1 MGLLNLLQAATDE
14 RPMPTVQGSLR
25 ADRRTKNLLP
35 RLKPGDIALIHHADL
50 DATAARALV
59 DAGIGAVVNAAP
71 CISGRYPNGG
81 PTVLIEAGIPVVD
94 RVGDEFFER
103 ALKREGSQASIQ
115 GADVRVGDGVCATG
129 EMLTAELVER
139 QLEAARGNLGHEL
152 EQFARNTLEYL
163 SEEKGILLDPVDV
176 PQLKTPIR
184 ARHAMIV
191 VRGEGYKDDLR
202 AIADYL
208 HDVRPVLI
216 GVDGGADALLDEGF
230 RPDIIIGDMD
240 SVSDTALR
248 CGAELVVH
256 GYSRG
261 SRNAPGLTR
270 LESLGLSG
278 HVFHA
283 AGTSEDIAILLADEL
298 GASLIVAVGTHFSL
312 VEFLD
317 KGRGGMAS
325 TFLTRLRTGSKL
337 VDAKGIGRLWEARL
351 KSRNRTA
358 TVEIILLI
366 LAALFPL
373 GVIAVYSPLARTL
386 LSTFR
391 LYFRSTFG
399 LH

>member
-1 MGLLNLLQAATDE
+1 
-14 RPMPTVQGSLR
+14 MPTVQGTLR

-50 DATAARALV
+50 DATAARALA
-59 DAGIGAVVNAAP
+59 DAGVAAVINAAP
-71 CISGRYPNGG
+71 SISGRYPNGG
-81 PTVLIEAGIPVVD
+81 PTVLLESDIPFID

-103 ALKREGSQASIQ
+103 ALGREGTTVTIEGS
-115 GADVRVGDGVCATG
+115 DVRLADGYCATG
-129 EMLTAELVER
+129 VRLTSELVEE
-139 QLEAARGNLGHEL
+139 QLEVARGNLGHEL
-152 EQFARNTLEYL
+152 EHFARNTLEYL
-163 SEEKGILLDPVDV
+163 SKEKSILLDPVDV
-176 PQLKTPIR
+176 PSLRTTIR
-184 ARHAMIV
+184 GRHAMIV

-216 GVDGGADALLDEGF
+216 GVDGGADALLDGGF
-230 RPDIIIGDMD
+230 TPNVIIGDMD
-240 SVSDTALR
+240 SVSDAALR

-261 SRNAPGLTR
+261 SRNAPGLAR

-358 TVEIILLI
+358 TTEIVLLI

-373 GVIAVYSPLARTL
+373 GVIAVYSPMARTL
-386 LSTFR
+386 LSTLR
-391 LYFRSTFG
+391 LYLRSTFG
-399 LH
+399 LR